1 MYCLCFLFT
10 IFTFLR
16 CLESSFLILV
26 TSFSTSST
34 SLCQSPGQYIYQHWR
49 VVTSPQKGIY
59 VLYIKIYQIYIC
71 IYMYLLIPEVL
82 RIDVYLYI
90 YIVYKYIYIYV
101 CSYAST
107 LILFIL
113 RHPCHF
119 KALNVL
125 LTKLGIGPVFM
136 PWQLQYL
143 KLHQCSHPCHTNL
156 ADWYQDL
163 FPMPKREGAE
173 SESRSSGT
181 GTLLGIFK
189 LERLIFNDWQ
199 VGDNLSPNNLIW

>member
-90 YIVYKYIYIYV
+90 YISYINIYICLFLCIYIN
-101 CSYAST
+101 T
-107 LILFIL
+107 L
-113 RHPCHF
+113 HF
-119 KALNVL
+119 KTSMSFQSIERFVDEAWNWDLYLCHDNFNTLSCTSAPTHATQTSRIDTRIYFQCQSVKEQSLNPGPAALGHC
-125 LTKLGIGPVFM
+125 LG
-136 PWQLQYL
+136 
-143 KLHQCSHPCHTNL
+143 
-156 ADWYQDL
+156 
-163 FPMPKREGAE
+163 
-173 SESRSSGT
+173 SSSW
-181 GTLLGIFK
+181 
-189 LERLIFNDWQ
+189 NA
-199 VGDNLSPNNLIW
+199 